1 MHTLLLYIL
10 PLLLLVSRSHEFVV
24 PSSSVGSISAQPNC
38 PLSREV
44 SKSTPRRYHYHLFQ
58 PKACPF
64 GWFAPR
70 CTGYLKSKL
79 KLKTEGPMQLM
90 RIYAYSVFLPL
101 TGLIPR
107 MQQPRRNR
115 AYSPSDLH
123 GVAVPLAQRRCDGGG
138 AAWQARVATRDVRQ
152 TAGRTAVPLAQ
163 RHGGVCGES
172 GAAWWAR
179 VATRGV
185 QRAASVIHAT
195 GQLVEAQA
203 VGTRGV
209 V

>member
-1 MHTLLLYIL
+1 M
-10 PLLLLVSRSHEFVV
+10 
-24 PSSSVGSISAQPNC
+24 
-38 PLSREV
+38 
-44 SKSTPRRYHYHLFQ
+44 
-58 PKACPF
+58 
-64 GWFAPR
+64 
-70 CTGYLKSKL
+70 
-79 KLKTEGPMQLM
+79 M

-107 MQQPRRNR
+107 CKATPFLVQQPRRNR
-115 AYSPSDLH
+115 AHSPSDLH
-123 GVAVPLAQRRCDGGG
+123 GVAVPLAQRRCDEGG

-163 RHGGVCGES
+163 RHGGNFGES

-179 VATRGV
+179 IAIRGV